1 MEEVITI
8 LRSENE
14 RLRLENEHLCNAN
27 LQINVFFQKFMFNLR
42 FLLKL

>member
-14 RLRLENEHLCNAN
+14 RLRLENEHLRLENNQMRAR
-27 LQINVFFQKFMFNLR
+27 IA
-42 FLLKL
+42 